1 MNGKIKSKRG
11 LWSRLRCVEVV
22 AIPTVQTTAGN
33 DFPADRADFDR
44 NFHRTEEVF
53 RFFDPKKMA
62 GMPFRQNHPTT

>member
-1 MNGKIKSKRG
+1 
-11 LWSRLRCVEVV
+11 VEVV